1 MERKACVIGAGIGGI
16 ATALRLNKDGWKV
29 TVFESS
35 AEPGGKIKQIQKDNY
50 RFDTGPSLFTLPA
63 LVDELFELYNE
74 NPRHYFDYKKLEN
87 VTRYFYPDGT
97 TINARQ
103 NPQEFA
109 DEIENKTG
117 EPASNVLTY
126 LKHAEKLY
134 QLTANTFI
142 FRPFTLN
149 QIFTRDFLRAGL
161 NFRKLN
167 ALKTMHQ
174 VNELY
179 FSDPRVIQ
187 LFDRYATYNGSDPF
201 QTPGTLSVISHLE
214 HNIGAFFPKHGM
226 HEIVQSLFEFS
237 KQNNIRF
244 SFQDPVNEII
254 LKDNLAKGVKAS
266 SGDYYFDAVVTNA
279 DVFQTYG
286 RLLSKKK
293 IPSKILKQ
301 ERSSSALI
309 FYWGINDTHEHL
321 DVHNIL
327 FSNNYKEEFNQ
338 MFTHKNIYEDP
349 TVYIFISS
357 KAVETDAPAGKE
369 NWFVMI
375 NAPANKGQ
383 QWDTLINEARKNIIT
398 KINRMLK
405 TDIES
410 KIELE
415 EILDPR
421 KIEEQTHSFQ
431 GALYG
436 NSSNSMFSAFQ
447 RHGNTAAIKNL
458 YFTGGSVHPGGGI
471 PLCLAS
477 ASITANEIKKHHQ

>member
-1 MERKACVIGAGIGGI
+1 MGKKACIIGAGIGGI
-16 ATALRLNKDGWKV
+16 ATALRLNKSGWKV

-35 AEPGGKIKQIQKDNY
+35 PEPGGKIKQIQRDNY

-63 LVDELFELYNE
+63 LVDELFELYQE
-74 NPRHYFDYKKLEN
+74 NPRNYFDYQNLKSI
-87 VTRYFYPDGT
+87 TRYFFPDGT
-97 TINARQ
+97 IINARH
-103 NPQEFA
+103 NPSEFA
-109 DEIENKTG
+109 AEIENKTG
-117 EPASNVLTY
+117 EPASHVKKY
-126 LKHAEKLY
+126 LQDVENLY

-142 FRPFTLN
+142 FSPFKFSSV
-149 QIFTRDFLRAGL
+149 FTKDFFRAGL
-161 NFRKLN
+161 NLRKLN
-167 ALKTMHQ
+167 AFKTMHQ

-187 LFDRYATYNGSDPF
+187 LFDRYATYNGSAPY
-201 QTPGTLSVISHLE
+201 QIPGTLSVISHLE
-214 HNIGAFFPKHGM
+214 HNIGAFFPEHGM
-226 HEIVQSLFEFS
+226 YEIVQTLYNFS

-244 SFQDPVNEII
+244 SFKDPVDEII
-254 LKDNLAKGVKAS
+254 LQGNSAKGVKAN
-266 SGDYYFDAVVTNA
+266 SGNYYFDAIVTNA

-286 RLLSKKK
+286 KLLPKQK

-309 FYWGINDTHEHL
+309 FYWGINDTHEQL

-327 FSNNYKEEFNQ
+327 FSNNYRQEFNHLFEQ
-338 MFTHKNIYEDP
+338 KNIYEDP
-349 TVYIFISS
+349 TVYVYISS
-357 KAVETDAPAGKE
+357 KTVEADAPAGKE

-383 QWDTLINEARKNIIT
+383 QWDTLIDEARKNIIT

-405 TDIES
+405 TDIEP
-410 KIELE
+410 KIEFE
-415 EILDPR
+415 ELLDPR
-421 KIEEQTHSFQ
+421 KIEKQTHSFQ

-447 RHGNTAAIKNL
+447 RHGNTSAIKNL

-477 ASITANEIKKHHQ
+477 ASITANEIKKRHK